1 MWKQHSSE
9 NYVDKTTDPLYTNLS
24 NVMVVMWN
32 MTDKCTALCE
42 HSLDIGI
49 HKDAL
54 KYMNAV
60 DPQDTSNFRYIILVC
75 IIHTYYRLC
84 IQYVCIIEKFTF

>member
-1 MWKQHSSE
+1 MLQERDILGQKLMSLGIAELFQHMWKQHSGE
-9 NYVDKTTDPLYTNLS
+9 NYLDKTTDPLYTNLS

-60 DPQDTSNFRYIILVC
+60 DPQDTGNFRYII
-75 IIHTYYRLC
+75 
-84 IQYVCIIEKFTF
+84 